1 VIVARDDIYGRAH
14 DAMEGTLPAS
24 LKPELVLNAPY
35 DLSKSYLKID
45 GNLVAMKAN
54 GNFVIGKLPNTTHTL
69 EVALVNLIGDSSYVA
84 TYTLPAGDRTFNP
97 LVNTNAGTGFSLT
110 TEKRFLYLTNTR
122 LVNSNDQEHVIKGID
137 FSCANDYVIWIARK
151 DTVDPYYGH
160 VKAFTVEEQDTI
172 EQTIKDEIYKYLPDS
187 LQPRIHKA
195 ALSESLPAG
204 NGFTPNNHVILIL
217 KQDGESGTLARYMT
231 NKGVISSARIT
242 YDSGT
247 PFGRK
252 ATVIQEVLSAIAAP
266 NDLDDIS
273 EPIWMNRSCLAETTP
288 TPYMT
293 PSDINCLYLPILF
306 GNGTSEES
314 VLKLR

>member
-1 VIVARDDIYGRAH
+1 
-14 DAMEGTLPAS
+14 
-24 LKPELVLNAPY
+24 
-35 DLSKSYLKID
+35 
-45 GNLVAMKAN
+45 
-54 GNFVIGKLPNTTHTL
+54 
-69 EVALVNLIGDSSYVA
+69 
-84 TYTLPAGDRTFNP
+84 
-97 LVNTNAGTGFSLT
+97 
-110 TEKRFLYLTNTR
+110 
-122 LVNSNDQEHVIKGID
+122 VIKGID